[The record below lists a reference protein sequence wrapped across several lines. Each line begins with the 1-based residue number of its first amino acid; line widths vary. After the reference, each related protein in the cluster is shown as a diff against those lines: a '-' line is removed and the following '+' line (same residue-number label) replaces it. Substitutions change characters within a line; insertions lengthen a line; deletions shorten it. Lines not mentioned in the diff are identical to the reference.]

1 MVQDSRDSA
10 LLDPRSML
18 FLERPASGAVV
29 EIDASPLY
37 EVLLGL
43 LEFQY
48 AKKGWHLYA
57 REWFDA
63 MHGKAS
69 AGVRQALDELGQG
82 CWLWHSLLFLAWQLR
97 AAKQAHQTGQFI
109 EHLRSM
115 DPEDLFEFMVGG
127 GGRSESIDS
136 GLVQQAILGDR
147 KAQRR
152 LGKALFLE
160 DPSEDASFRRFLGL
174 APQRLKDLLL
184 RIIGGWY
191 VELVQGDERKLA
203 IRLAN
208 EARTKRII
216 GNSAPTRLVRASA
229 IGIHYLPRKAVSR
242 VVLIP
247 SVVCRPSIITTRFA
261 STRMF
266 FYPVADEVPESDT
279 LPDQLVKIHRALAD
293 LERLRILRSL
303 IGTEGTVEGLSRE
316 MGRPPDAIRMQLIVL
331 RDAGLVTLRM
341 DERRSSFVLRENLPS
356 VVFRTL
362 QAFLPG
368 TAGTATRRTS
378 S

>member
-1 MVQDSRDSA
+1 MAQDSRDSA

-18 FLERPASGAVV
+18 FLDRPATGAVV

-48 AKKGWHLYA
+48 ARKGWHLYA

-63 MHGKAS
+63 MRAKAS
-69 AGVRQALDELGQG
+69 AGIEQALDELGPG
-82 CWLWHSLLFLAWQLR
+82 CWVWHSLLFLAWQLR
-97 AAKQAHQTGQFI
+97 AGKQAHQTGQFI

-115 DPEDLFEFMVGG
+115 DPEQLFEFIVGG
-127 GGRSESIDS
+127 DRRSESIDS
-136 GLVQQAILGDR
+136 GLVRQAILGDR

-152 LGKALFLE
+152 LAKALFLE
-160 DPSEDASFRRFLGL
+160 EPSEEASFRRFLGVP
-174 APQRLKDLLL
+174 PQRIKDLLL
-184 RIIGGWY
+184 RTIGGWY

-229 IGIHYLPRKAVSR
+229 VGIHYLPRKAVTH
-242 VVLIP
+242 VVLVP
-247 SVVCRPSIITTRFA
+247 SVVCRPSIVTIRFA

-266 FYPVADEVPESDT
+266 FYPVSDEVDEADT
-279 LPDQLVKIHRALAD
+279 LPGQLVKIHRALAD

-303 IGTEGTVEGLSRE
+303 IGSEGSVEGLSRE
-316 MGRPPDAIRMQLIVL
+316 LGRPPDAIRMQLIVL

-368 TAGTATRRTS
+368 TTGAAARRS
-378 S
+378 NS

>member
-1 MVQDSRDSA
+1 MAQDSRDSA
-10 LLDPRSML
+10 LLDSRSML
-18 FLERPASGAVV
+18 LFDRPASGAVV

-48 AKKGWHLYA
+48 ARRGWHLYA

-63 MHGKAS
+63 MCAEAS
-69 AGVRQALDELGQG
+69 AGTLQALDELGPG
-82 CWLWHSLLFLAWQLR
+82 CWLWHSVLFLAWQLR
-97 AAKQAHQTGQFI
+97 ASKQAHQTGQFI

-115 DPEDLFEFMVGG
+115 DPEDLFEFLVGG

-136 GLVQQAILGDR
+136 GLVQLAILGDR
-147 KAQRR
+147 RAQRR

-160 DPSEDASFRRFLGL
+160 GPKEEASLQRFLGL
-174 APQRLKDLLL
+174 APQRLKDLLI

-191 VELVQGDERKLA
+191 VELVQQDERKLA

-229 IGIHYLPRKAVSR
+229 IGIHYLPRKAVTR
-242 VVLIP
+242 VVLVP
-247 SVVCRPSIITTRFA
+247 SVVCRPSIITIRFA

-266 FYPVADEVPESDT
+266 FYPVADEVAEADT

-303 IGTEGTVEGLSRE
+303 IGMEGTVEGLSRE
-316 MGRPPDAIRMQLIVL
+316 LDRPQDAIRMQLIVL

-341 DERRSSFVLRENLPS
+341 DERRSSYVLRENLPS

-368 TAGTATRRTS
+368 TTGAAARRGNS
-378 S
+378 